1 MKTRKVESIIKTEYK
16 SHKYTIMVYGEL
28 EDVKEINGYYIVPV
42 TYNAKNMKPKQVEYD
57 KRMCVPGFNEY
68 YSRTKR
74 FNMGWAIC
82 AEPDIFNYEEGLKI
96 CKRRF
101 SRSPMTTQN
110 GRFLTLDMCQA
121 IVSNEAKYISEHIF
135 DFIPKNEE
143 FIENDA
149 LMCDVEIELDI
160 NNFKKDENT
169 FIKDNYEKN
178 LNIESKENSKEDL
191 NYCSKN
197 LNYEERKNYNF
208 CKYHNDFNTGDVVM
222 FNNGEDIFLGI
233 YKGKVF
239 NRMDGTF
246 LRTEF
251 YFLAPVS
258 ENGLIDH
265 DRAKFFDNLYDNTY
279 SFIKADN
286 DGIKLVNDYLLGA
299 HSKMWDSA
307 HKRFKVLF

>member
-1 MKTRKVESIIKTEYK
+1 MKTRKVESIIKTKYK
-16 SHKYTIMVYGEL
+16 GHNYTIMVYGEL

-121 IVSNEAKYISEHIF
+121 IVSNEANYISEHIF
-135 DFIPKNEE
+135 DFIPKEE
-143 FIENDA
+143 DLI
-149 LMCDVEIELDI
+149 IELDTDF
-160 NNFKKDENT
+160 NDLE
-169 FIKDNYEKN
+169 
-178 LNIESKENSKEDL
+178 ESKPNEDIELDNTKINENWEKCYKSANEWQ
-191 NYCSKN
+191 KN
-197 LNYEERKNYNF
+197 ENKKL

-265 DRAKFFDNLYDNTY
+265 NRAKFFDNLYDNTY

-299 HSKMWDSA
+299 HSKMWDST